1 MFLRA
6 KLHLLCAA
14 ALAFASLSAPAV
26 ATAEDD
32 VQLPKNLSQEY
43 LLDKYAT
50 PDSSFAY
57 LNHTMV
63 HYRDEGQGPAV
74 LLIHGSVQ
82 DLYDWDDWV
91 PELTKHYRVVR
102 LDLPAAGL
110 TGRVGTGDYSMD
122 NTMRTVDMLMDRLG
136 IERFSV
142 VGTSLGGIVA
152 FRYASTRPERVATL
166 ILMNSAGVVPG
177 NERII
182 PPQPRR
188 YDESL
193 SDTLSRGQIRTIL
206 RAVYIDP
213 EKVTDARVERTFDYQ
228 RRLGRDEEATALVS
242 AYDQGQPE
250 LVLGRITA
258 PVLVLWGAA
267 NRALDPT
274 VADEFAAM
282 LTQSSVVEKT
292 LVPGGGH
299 WMHIEAPA
307 RTVLVA
313 KDFLQRR
320 F

>member
-6 KLHLLCAA
+6 NLPLLCAM
-14 ALAFASLSAPAV
+14 ALAFFSLSAPAV
-26 ATAEDD
+26 APAEDD

-50 PDSSFAY
+50 PDSNFAY

-63 HYRDEGQGPAV
+63 HYRDEGQGPVV

-213 EKVTDARVERTFDYQ
+213 GKVTDTRVERTFDYQ

-242 AYDQGQPE
+242 VYDQGQPE
-250 LVLGRITA
+250 IVLGRITA
-258 PVLVLWGAA
+258 PVLLLWGAA

-282 LTQSSVVEKT
+282 LTQSSSVEKT

-299 WMHIEAPA
+299 WMHVESPTE
-307 RTVLVA
+307 TVRLA
-313 KDFLQRR
+313 KDFLKRH

>member
-1 MFLRA
+1 MFPGT
-6 KLHLLCAA
+6 KLYPLLAM
-14 ALAFASLSAPAV
+14 ALVFASFSAPAF

-50 PDSSFAY
+50 PDSNFAY

-63 HYRDEGQGPAV
+63 HYRDEGEGPAV
-74 LLIHGSVQ
+74 LLLHGSVQ

-110 TGRVGTGDYSMD
+110 TGRVGSGDYSID

-136 IERFSV
+136 IERFAV

-152 FRYASTRPERVATL
+152 FRYASTRSERVATL

-177 NERII
+177 NARII

-213 EKVTDARVERTFDYQ
+213 GKVDARVERTFDYQ

-250 LVLGRITA
+250 TVLGRITA

-282 LTQSSVVEKT
+282 LTQSSAVERT

-299 WMHIEAPA
+299 WMHVESPA
-307 RTVLVA
+307 ETVRLA
-313 KDFLQRR
+313 KDFLKRR